1 MKRFLDTE
9 KPERKMGQFPALSA
23 YPRGRQFFIRLK
35 LAKTYKVNYR
45 KGAEH
50 HKEATSHEHAFCEE
64 KT

>member
-1 MKRFLDTE
+1 MKRFPDME
-9 KPERKMGQFPALSA
+9 KPEKKKGQFPAPFA

-45 KGAEH
+45 KGAH

>member
-1 MKRFLDTE
+1 
-9 KPERKMGQFPALSA
+9 MGRFPALSA
-23 YPRGRQFFIRLK
+23 YPKGRQFFIRLK
-35 LAKTYKVNYR
+35 QAKIYNGNYR

>member
-1 MKRFLDTE
+1 MKRFPEMGKL
-9 KPERKMGQFPALSA
+9 ERKMGQFPALYA

-35 LAKTYKVNYR
+35 QAKTYKVNYR